1 MSHTSFQVIRD
12 EHQALAAMLSSITL
26 LIAEHRRKG
35 VPPPFD
41 VLRAMLFYIDE
52 YPERLHHRK
61 ESELLF
67 PAIRRNSPEAAD
79 VLDKLDRDHANGERA
94 IRDLEH
100 ALIAYE
106 MMGEPRAQAFSAA
119 MDRYLA
125 FYRAHMRLEED
136 VVLPLALKVLS
147 EDDWQ
152 QLDAA
157 FAENRDPLTGHKPEA
172 EYEKLFSF
180 IVNNAPAPIGLG
192 APL

>member
-119 MDRYLA
+119 MDRYLE